1 MEVTIVCMKYFLNQI
16 VDEVVE
22 WLVKP
27 CVEYANEHSTEDFKE
42 GVMVHFIEM
51 DVLYIWS

>member
-1 MEVTIVCMKYFLNQI
+1 MKYFLDQI

-42 GVMVHFIEM
+42 GVTVHFIEM
-51 DVLYIWS
+51 DVLYT